1 MQKRYGE
8 FIPKW
13 ERQIQVEDSLK
24 NLSNTKPLISN
35 TYDKI
40 NYQKTLDQIKI
51 LEPKLKEISKNYN
64 LDKDRLDKI
73 EEELESLQS
82 TYDIEE
88 SKMPLSD
95 IFRTTFNI
103 HKKGS
108 SAYDIHKEMKTLR
121 AERSNIY
128 QKYNPT
134 ITLDVQ
140 ESDTFSKINK
150 MKKMEYDLN
159 RLYKAKSSYE
169 NKLGI
174 KN

>member
-1 MQKRYGE
+1 
-8 FIPKW
+8 
-13 ERQIQVEDSLK
+13 
-24 NLSNTKPLISN
+24 
-35 TYDKI
+35 
-40 NYQKTLDQIKI
+40 
-51 LEPKLKEISKNYN
+51 
-64 LDKDRLDKI
+64 
-73 EEELESLQS
+73 
-82 TYDIEE
+82 
-88 SKMPLSD
+88 
-95 IFRTTFNI
+95 
-103 HKKGS
+103 
-108 SAYDIHKEMKTLR
+108 MKTLR